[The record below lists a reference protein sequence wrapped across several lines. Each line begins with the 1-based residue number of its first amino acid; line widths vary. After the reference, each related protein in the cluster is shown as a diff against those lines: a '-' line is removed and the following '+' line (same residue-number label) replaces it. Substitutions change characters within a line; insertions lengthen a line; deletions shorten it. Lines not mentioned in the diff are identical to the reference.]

1 MKWWQRVSKQAWLFV
16 LLLAGAELASDVVR
30 LALIR

>member
-1 MKWWQRVSKQAWLFV
+1 MKWLQKVGKQAWLFV

-30 LALIR
+30 LALTR